1 MSLLS
6 NPSFTNIIFTANGSN
21 GVHILEGTLSSNAT
35 LASRSIAGI
44 ANVAYIID
52 NLTIGPSAILTIKP
66 GVVIKFANSW
76 CNCSGIDV
84 QGALVADGT
93 AVQPIVFT
101 SFQDDSNGGDTNND
115 GNTSVPARGNWN
127 AVDFHASS
135 LDTLNSLTYCN
146 FRYGGSNWWAGYYY
160 GEVRIYDAGVK
171 INHCTFEQSNSTG
184 MGIFGSAHPEILNSN
199 IYNVSNAPIAM
210 SMFSN
215 PTFTTDSILNA
226 VYMAIGIVP
235 ETYSVSSTVPIRSIG
250 GFSNITYYMY
260 STCTVN
266 TGTEITIPAGI
277 VFKGGNWQ
285 VNGALSML
293 GTASQPVVFTDPA
306 DDTYG
311 NPRDTQED
319 GTATQPSIQG
329 GSWITYN
336 DVSTDSLSTV
346 RHAIFRY
353 RDAAIYLQQAAPKFS
368 HNTFDHD
375 NYGLVLNGVS
385 TPVVDSCLFKDLTYS
400 PLRISLVSYPR
411 STLANL
417 ISGSTYRAISVT
429 DETLVQDVTLA
440 KRNFAGI
447 NNIPYLF
454 DTYTVASNAVLTI
467 EPGVVLKF
475 WPGSGNGIHVNKGL
489 MAIGGSAADSNIVF
503 TEIRDDFYG
512 GDTNA
517 DSTKSSPWDWYPGW
531 NGITFSGESLDP
543 LCQLS
548 HCIIRYAGNG
558 PWGNQAGI
566 TTNNASPTITYCRII
581 DNYFG
586 IVANGSA
593 NPIVN
598 YCDIYNDSHLG
609 IYNVNGSFNIDARWN
624 WWGSNTG
631 PTHSGNPGGTG
642 QAVSDD
648 VDYSNYLGTGSANP
662 VMGDVSLNGSVQAFD
677 ASLVLKY
684 VVNPTGDTLNA
695 IQQQVAD
702 VSGTTGI
709 TAYDASL
716 ILQYVVNLISGFP
729 AEINTSVKQFPSDTK
744 GIFALQKVSN
754 VQLSIGATTVNRG
767 QSFTIP
773 ITLRN
778 FSGVASVYLSLK
790 YDPELISFDVVKAT
804 DLSANMQ
811 VTFFNDK
818 EKGLL
823 RVAMA
828 GSEMLQSDG
837 DIANL
842 TFSVANDVRGK
853 VSTQIGIDRFLAN
866 ESDLTQLTSPAEIQ
880 VVGKPISYQLDQN
893 YPNPFNPSTTI
904 GYQLPEDNTYVHLVI
919 YSITGQVLKTLVNE
933 SQNAGEYK
941 VVWNGT
947 SDAGLQVSSGVYFC
961 RITADKF
968 VQMKKLLLLK

>member
-1 MSLLS
+1 M
-6 NPSFTNIIFTANGSN
+6 
-21 GVHILEGTLSSNAT
+21 V
-35 LASRSIAGI
+35 
-44 ANVAYIID
+44 
-52 NLTIGPSAILTIKP
+52 
-66 GVVIKFANSW
+66 
-76 CNCSGIDV
+76 
-84 QGALVADGT
+84 LV
-93 AVQPIVFT
+93 
-101 SFQDDSNGGDTNND
+101 
-115 GNTSVPARGNWN
+115 
-127 AVDFHASS
+127 
-135 LDTLNSLTYCN
+135 
-146 FRYGGSNWWAGYYY
+146 
-160 GEVRIYDAGVK
+160 
-171 INHCTFEQSNSTG
+171 
-184 MGIFGSAHPEILNSN
+184 
-199 IYNVSNAPIAM
+199 
-210 SMFSN
+210 
-215 PTFTTDSILNA
+215 
-226 VYMAIGIVP
+226 
-235 ETYSVSSTVPIRSIG
+235 
-250 GFSNITYYMY
+250 
-260 STCTVN
+260 TVN
-266 TGTEITIPAGI
+266 TGTDITIPAGV

-285 VNGALSML
+285 VNGALSIL
-293 GTASQPVVFTDPA
+293 GTASQPVVFTDPT

-329 GSWITYN
+329 ENWITYN

-353 RDAAIYLQQAAPKFS
+353 RDAAICLQQAAPAIN
-368 HNTFDHD
+368 HCTFDHD
-375 NYGLVLNGVS
+375 NYGLVLNNVS
-385 TPVVDSCLFKDLTYS
+385 TPAVDSSLFRDLTYS

-417 ISGSTYRAISVT
+417 ISGTTYRAISVI
-429 DETLVQDVTLA
+429 DETLVQDVTLP
-440 KRNFAGI
+440 KRNFAGFT
-447 NNIPYLF
+447 NIPYSF
-454 DTYTVASNAVLTI
+454 GNYAIASNAVLTI
-467 EPGVVLKF
+467 ESGVVLKF
-475 WPGSGNGIHVNKGL
+475 WPGTGITVNKGL
-489 MAIGGSAADSNIVF
+489 MAVGGSASDSNIVF
-503 TEIRDDFYG
+503 TDIRDDFYG

-517 DSTKSSPWDWYPGW
+517 DSTKSSPLDWAPGW
-531 NGITFSGESLDP
+531 TGITFSNESLDP

-548 HCIIRYAGNG
+548 HCIIRYTIW
-558 PWGNQAGI
+558 PWDNNRAGI
-566 TTNNASPTITYCRII
+566 TANNASPTITYSRII
-581 DNYFG
+581 DNLNG

-598 YCDIYNDSHLG
+598 YCDIYNNSGLG
-609 IYNVNGSFNIDARWN
+609 INNVNGSFNIDARWN

-642 QAVSDD
+642 QAVSDN
-648 VDYSNYLGTGSANP
+648 VNYSDYLGTGALNP

-695 IQQQVAD
+695 LQQQVAD
-702 VSGTTGI
+702 VSGTAGI

-729 AEINTSVKQFPSDTK
+729 AEINTSVKQFPSATK

-754 VQLSIGATTVNRG
+754 VQLSIGATAIGRG

-790 YDPELISFDVVKAT
+790 YNPELISFGAVKAT
-804 DLSANMQ
+804 NIAANMQ
-811 VTFFNDK
+811 VSYYNDK

-823 RVAMA
+823 RIAMA
-828 GSEMLQSDG
+828 GSAMLQSDG

-880 VVGKPISYQLDQN
+880 VVGKPISFQLNQN

-904 GYQLPEDNTYVHLVI
+904 GYQLPDDNTFVHLVI
-919 YSITGQVLKTLVNE
+919 YSITGQAVKTLVNE